1 MLTLTSIS
9 FVRRTNRHIP
19 LPQLM
24 APCCAPVRKK
34 PIPSGLGPHTLRG
47 TWARCGQSLRPPA
60 GDRFV
65 FPSLRRFWSPAP
77 VPVDFS
83 AYILDLETTDRINAI
98 GERFH
103 DRETRDGDDD
113 PTGIS
118 YVWMAVTSERWVSPH
133 QGQSLVATCPRWCK
147 ALPDSRIES
156 DGGWHRV
163 GPARSRRKTH
173 DPADCRCQVHRY
185 LSSSKLLRLPQR
197 QQVPLVDPS
206 WRLLP
211 NVFFLSQKG
220 PFLCSVAFCR
230 AGHQ

>member
-9 FVRRTNRHIP
+9 FVRRANRHIP

-47 TWARCGQSLRPPA
+47 PGHAAGSPSARPRGTGSSFPRCDDSGPPPPF
-60 GDRFV
+60 RRI
-65 FPSLRRFWSPAP
+65 FPH
-77 VPVDFS
+77 
-83 AYILDLETTDRINAI
+83 ILDLETTDRINAI

-133 QGQSLVATCPRWCK
+133 QGQSLVAACPRWCK

-185 LSSSKLLRLPQR
+185 LSSSRLLRLPQR
-197 QQVPLVDPS
+197 QQVPPVDPS